1 MKVLF
6 LTDGP
11 QNPAGRFRCE
21 QFFPTFERLGVECHE
36 RYSYGHHYNQF
47 ASTALSTPYRTY
59 CRLRRAALTVL
70 SPGYDLLFFQRTA
83 LPVTA
88 LPEQLR
94 TLTGT
99 PSVFD
104 FDDAIYLGGDGK
116 PDRHR
121 DATFRR
127 AIALSSW
134 VIAGNSHLARIAAA
148 PTKTTVIP
156 TVVNVDGLVP
166 PRTPRSGNAVV
177 IGWMGTSSNFVHV
190 RSVLPQVLA
199 AVRMIPNARF
209 RLVSNRPMPELA
221 SEPRAEFIPWTEARE
236 AELLQSFDIGL
247 MPLLDAE
254 ISRGKC
260 AFKILQYMAVGTAV
274 VASAVGANVDVLS
287 DSRAGILVPPGAD
300 WAATLVDL
308 ALDRT
313 RREEMGSHGRSL
325 VVDRFSVA
333 SVSGRYVELFERLVS
348 RR

>member
-36 RYSYGHHYNQF
+36 RYAYGHHYNQF
-47 ASTALSTPYRTY
+47 VSTPLSTPYRTF
-59 CRLRRAALTVL
+59 CRLRRAAWTVL
-70 SPGYDLLFFQRTA
+70 SPGYDLVFFQRTA
-83 LPVTA
+83 IPVTA

-104 FDDAIYLGGDGK
+104 FDDAIYLGADGR
-116 PDRHR
+116 PDPHR
-121 DATFRR
+121 DAAFRS
-127 AIALSSW
+127 AVALSSW
-134 VIAGNSHLARIAAA
+134 VIAGNSHLARVAGA
-148 PTKTTVIP
+148 PDKTAVIP
-156 TVVNVDGLVP
+156 TVVDVDALVP
-166 PRTPRSGNAVV
+166 PAPRPAREVV

-190 RSVLPQVLA
+190 RAVLPQVLA
-199 AVRMIPNARF
+199 AIRGTPNARF

-221 SEPRAEFIPWTEARE
+221 SEPRTEFIPWTEARE

-260 AFKILQYMAVGTAV
+260 AFKILQYMAVGSAV
-274 VASAVGANVDVLS
+274 VASAVGANIDVLA
-287 DSRAGILVPPGAD
+287 DSRAGILIPPGSD
-300 WAATLVDL
+300 WARTLIDL
-308 ALDRT
+308 ALDRR
-313 RREEMGSHGRSL
+313 RREEMGRHGRSL
-325 VVDRFSVA
+325 VVDRFSIA
-333 SVSGRYVELFERLVS
+333 SVSNRYIELFERLTS
-348 RR
+348 KQ